1 MRKTLRTTLFV
12 TLFSTLSS
20 QLFSCGKNNGTP
32 RPQSSGD
39 DPSGNAQRP
48 LEGANFQLADAK
60 LWRAGLSWSKEPAYS
75 DEAFLEMTGSIYFRL
90 ENGAVPQQIKDVKLT
105 ADMPEHG
112 HGTGNILPVVMP
124 IAGQQGDWYFE
135 NLYFTMP
142 GLWRIRVTA
151 TVDGQTDVWTTQV
164 QVKG

>member
-1 MRKTLRTTLFV
+1 MRKTLLTSLLV
-12 TLFSTLSS
+12 TVLSL
-20 QLFSCGKNNGTP
+20 LFSCGKNNGTP

-39 DPSGNAQRP
+39 DPSGDAQRP

-60 LWRAGLSWSKEPAYS
+60 SWRAGLSWNKELAS
-75 DEAFLEMTGSIYFRL
+75 SHEDFLEMTGHIYFRL
-90 ENGAVPQQIKDVKLT
+90 ENGGIPQQIKDVKLT

-135 NLYFTMP
+135 NLYFTML

-151 TVDGQTDVWTTQV
+151 TIDGQTDVWTTQV
-164 QVKG
+164 QVKR